1 MAPWARDYVAA
12 SPHTPGKDRGARA
25 GRFLTSHSEVR
36 LLRNEMRLR
45 GQKRGAGIMR
55 RLEFALTAALIF
67 GVILGSVRLVER
79 QHRSHAAVSAS
90 PSVVAFNR

>member
-1 MAPWARDYVAA
+1 
-12 SPHTPGKDRGARA
+12 
-25 GRFLTSHSEVR
+25 
-36 LLRNEMRLR
+36 
-45 GQKRGAGIMR
+45 MR